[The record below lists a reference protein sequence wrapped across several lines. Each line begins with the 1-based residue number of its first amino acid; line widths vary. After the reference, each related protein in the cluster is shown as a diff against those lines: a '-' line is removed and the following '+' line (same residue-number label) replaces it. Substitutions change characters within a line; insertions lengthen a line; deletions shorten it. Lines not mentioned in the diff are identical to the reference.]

1 MSVLQDQVVQ
11 KVSGLSED
19 NLQFL
24 LELINRFMQP
34 AEVKGNKNMVN
45 NEESADDFCVKR
57 HLPSIPIESAGE
69 MVITKRIGIARGQ
82 NLYDDDYDFDEMNPE
97 IAKMFGV
104 VE

>member
-1 MSVLQDQVVQ
+1 MSVLQEQVVQ
-11 KVSGLSED
+11 KISGLSED

-24 LELINRFMQP
+24 LEMIDRFMQP
-34 AEVKGNKNMVN
+34 EVKDKK
-45 NEESADDFCVKR
+45 D
-57 HLPSIPIESAGE
+57 

-104 VE
+104 ME

>member
-1 MSVLQDQVVQ
+1 MSVLQEQVVQ
-11 KVSGLSED
+11 KISGLSED

-24 LELINRFMQP
+24 LEMIDRFMQP
-34 AEVKGNKNMVN
+34 EVKEKK
-45 NEESADDFCVKR
+45 D
-57 HLPSIPIESAGE
+57 

-104 VE
+104 LE

>member
-1 MSVLQDQVVQ
+1 MSALQDQVVQ
-11 KVSGLSED
+11 KVSGLSEE

-24 LELINRFMQP
+24 LEMIDRFMQP
-34 AEVKGNKNMVN
+34 EVKENKN
-45 NEESADDFCVKR
+45 
-57 HLPSIPIESAGE
+57 

-82 NLYDDDYDFDEMNPE
+82 DLYDDDYDFDEMNPE

>member
-1 MSVLQDQVVQ
+1 MFYMSVLQEQVVQ
-11 KVSGLSED
+11 KMSGLSED

-24 LELINRFMQP
+24 LEMIDRFMQH
-34 AEVKGNKNMVN
+34 EVKEKK
-45 NEESADDFCVKR
+45 D
-57 HLPSIPIESAGE
+57 

-104 VE
+104 ME